1 MKAEHLRSG
10 HHFIFAQKVQQQLLH
25 RYSLL
30 SNTSYVEKFL
40 GKLSQKTFIPKN
52 YRQSFKASNPNWRAK
67 KSAEGKL
74 NKKCRPV
81 KMIGKV
87 RWRLWKRSMRLRLR
101 LWGDKW
107 KNYKSR
113 RNRYPKTQLR
123 LTRAHR
129 RYFCTKIPGFIK
141 DEMFGNQWVKIDK
154 IYSCNTTFP
163 SMMNVKLCMQGTV
176 CFLERWP

>member
-1 MKAEHLRSG
+1 MKALFYSMRNLHLVVKSSFLQG
-10 HHFIFAQKVQQQLLH
+10 TMVAYLTIGKLKQLK
-25 RYSLL
+25 LL
-30 SNTSYVEKFL
+30 SIPGKIL

-52 YRQSFKASNPNWRAK
+52 YRQSFEVSNPNWRAK
-67 KSAEGKL
+67 KSSEGKL

-81 KMIGKV
+81 KMIWKV
-87 RWRLWKRSMRLRLR
+87 SWRLWKRSMTLRLR

-129 RYFCTKIPGFIK
+129 RYYFCTKVMSNNRQNI
-141 DEMFGNQWVKIDK
+141 
-154 IYSCNTTFP
+154 
-163 SMMNVKLCMQGTV
+163 
-176 CFLERWP
+176 FL